1 MVEWILTKALLTFT
15 IETRTGSPHQHG
27 PLLRR
32 YCLSDLLV
40 FEKMVPRKMDESRTA
55 RIIFPDFAKALSV
68 FLSNSRR
75 RGYQR
80 GLCE

>member
-27 PLLRR
+27 PLFRL

-40 FEKMVPRKMDESRTA
+40 FEKTVPRKMDESRTA
-55 RIIFPDFAKALSV
+55 IILFLDFAKALSV
-68 FLSNSRR
+68 FFV
-75 RGYQR
+75 
-80 GLCE
+80 